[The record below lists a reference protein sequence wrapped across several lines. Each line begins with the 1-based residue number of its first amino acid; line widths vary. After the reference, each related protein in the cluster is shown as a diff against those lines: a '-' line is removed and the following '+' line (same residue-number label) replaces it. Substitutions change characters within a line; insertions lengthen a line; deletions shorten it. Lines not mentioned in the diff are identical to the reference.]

1 MVLYSDL
8 KNWENGNIS
17 DIDRAGLISIAR
29 YFEAHAEDK
38 DPKDEIEY
46 DRQRDEDYTGVPDDT
61 PTATQEQTDEYLSSL
76 QEDRAIAAQERAI
89 HIGEHGGALDE

>member
-17 DIDRAGLISIAR
+17 DIGRSGLISIAR

-61 PTATQEQTDEYLSSL
+61 PTATDEQTEEYLTSQ
-76 QEDRAIAAQERAI
+76 QEDRANEANERAI